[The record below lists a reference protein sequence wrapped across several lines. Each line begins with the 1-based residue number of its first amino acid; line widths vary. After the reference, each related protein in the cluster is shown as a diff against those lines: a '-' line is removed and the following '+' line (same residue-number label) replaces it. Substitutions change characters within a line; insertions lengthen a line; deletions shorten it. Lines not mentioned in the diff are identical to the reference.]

1 MCAMEQLSIN
11 RISTNLFHSLAGVCS
26 EDNVIKC
33 LDPSNVS
40 TLPVCITSKVVF
52 LPVWTGF
59 MFNIIQM
66 EEI

>member
-1 MCAMEQLSIN
+1 MCAMEQLRFIE
-11 RISTNLFHSLAGVCS
+11 ILLILFHSLAGVCS

-40 TLPVCITSKVVF
+40 TLPVCITSKEVF

-59 MFNIIQM
+59 MFNII
-66 EEI
+66 